1 MRGRTI
7 SDADRA
13 RARRIMMDESGRTIS
28 DADRLRAM
36 RKMSGSMMSDGDL
49 RLMRRLLESS
59 PSDSDTEAS
68 KKRMLEEML
77 NRNDGGM
84 AMKTR
89 VF

>member
-1 MRGRTI
+1 
-7 SDADRA
+7 
-13 RARRIMMDESGRTIS
+13 
-28 DADRLRAM
+28 
-36 RKMSGSMMSDGDL
+36 MMSDNDR